1 MPADPA
7 APPPNRAAP
16 NRPAPNRPAP
26 NRPAPGLPA
35 AAPSGS
41 DSAVPGRGSGVI
53 HDIGYQRYTGPRL
66 GRWPVVGALYT
77 HSLRAAFG
85 LGRTAK
91 AKVFPGLILTLAFGV
106 AVVAVAIR
114 TQTGEVAVSYLQFV
128 DGVGIPVLL
137 FLAVVAPELV
147 CRDLRSRVLPLY
159 FSRPLRRADYALA
172 KLAAM
177 VSAVWLLLA
186 GPLLLMLLGGVFAQT
201 GGARGAWHEFTD
213 FLGGLGYAGMTAVL
227 LGAIAVPL
235 ASLSSRRAVA
245 AVIIVVAFVVTTPI
259 IGVFD
264 AVGGLRAKQL
274 IPLVNPITLLNGVE
288 SWIYRN
294 NRLDVGGY
302 GPLYLAVA
310 VAVVVAC
317 AAALV
322 ARYRKVAA

>member
-1 MPADPA
+1 MASADGA
-7 APPPNRAAP
+7 A
-16 NRPAPNRPAP
+16 
-26 NRPAPGLPA
+26 
-35 AAPSGS
+35 
-41 DSAVPGRGSGVI
+41 RGSGVI

-66 GRWPVVGALYT
+66 GRWHVVAALYV
-77 HSLRAAFG
+77 HSLRTAFG

-91 AKVFPGLILTLAFGV
+91 AKVFPGIVVGLAFAV

-114 TQTGEVAVSYLQFV
+114 TQTGTVAVTYLQYT
-128 DGVGIPVLL
+128 DGIGIPLLL

-186 GPLLLMLLGGVFAQT
+186 GPLLLMFLGGAFAQT
-201 GGARGAWHEFTD
+201 GGARGAWREFTD
-213 FLGGLGYAGMTAVL
+213 FLGGLGYATITAVL

-245 AVIIVVAFVVTTPI
+245 AVVIVVAFVVTTPI

-264 AVGGLRAKQL
+264 AVGGTTAKQL
-274 IPLVNPITLLNGVE
+274 VPLVNPVTLLNGLE

-294 NRLDVGGY
+294 NLLDIGGY

-310 VAVVVAC
+310 LAVVGAS

-322 ARYRKVAA
+322 VRYRKVAA

>member
-1 MPADPA
+1 MVSAD
-7 APPPNRAAP
+7 
-16 NRPAPNRPAP
+16 
-26 NRPAPGLPA
+26 G
-35 AAPSGS
+35 
-41 DSAVPGRGSGVI
+41 AVRGSGVI

-66 GRWPVVGALYT
+66 GRRHVVAALYI
-77 HSLRAAFG
+77 HSLRTAYG

-91 AKVFPGLILTLAFGV
+91 AKVFPGLVVALAVAV

-114 TQTGEVAVSYLQFV
+114 TQTGEVQVTYLQYI
-128 DGVGIPVLL
+128 DGMGIPVLL

-159 FSRPLRRADYALA
+159 FSRPLRRSDYALA

-186 GPLLLMLLGGVFAQT
+186 GPLLLMFLGGAFAQT
-201 GGARGAWHEFTD
+201 GGARGAWREFTN
-213 FLGGLGYAGMTAVL
+213 FLGGLGYAAMTAVL

-235 ASLSSRRAVA
+235 ASLTSRRAVA

-259 IGVFD
+259 LGVFD
-264 AVGGLRAKQL
+264 AVGGPTAKQVVPL
-274 IPLVNPITLLNGVE
+274 INPVTLLNGLE

-294 NRLDVGGY
+294 HVLDIGGY

-310 VAVVVAC
+310 VAVV
-317 AAALV
+317 AASAAGTV
-322 ARYRKVAA
+322 VRYRKVAA